1 MKKKKPKKSGFTWKD
16 TEKANDIFSD
26 VGGTLA
32 ELERKLNT
40 LKQGTYCGI
49 EDRCPW
55 SGALRQLHLRAHIA
69 LAWRKRRFG
78 ERERRGS

>member
-1 MKKKKPKKSGFTWKD
+1 MASRVSRGGKSKKSKKSGFTWKD

-40 LKQGTYCGI
+40 LKQGAY
-49 EDRCPW
+49 
-55 SGALRQLHLRAHIA
+55 
-69 LAWRKRRFG
+69 FG
-78 ERERRGS
+78 GGR